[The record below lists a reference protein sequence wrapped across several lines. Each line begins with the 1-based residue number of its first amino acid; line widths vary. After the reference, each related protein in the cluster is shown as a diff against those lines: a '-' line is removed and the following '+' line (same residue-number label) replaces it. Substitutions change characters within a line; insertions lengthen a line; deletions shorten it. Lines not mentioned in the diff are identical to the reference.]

1 MKKQHVK
8 LTDQDRQEIKEL
20 LSKGTLKV
28 RVQKRAM
35 ALQLLDARKTQQEVS
50 KIVGISHVSISK
62 WVSRYK
68 KEGLAML
75 YDKPRSG
82 RPIELS
88 GEDRAKVTALA
99 CSTPPEGYARWTLRL
114 LSDKLVELELVEAV
128 SHTEVGRILKKT
140 NCNLTEKDSGVSAS

>member
-1 MKKQHVK
+1 MKKQHIK
-8 LTDQDRQEIKEL
+8 LTEQDRQEIKDL

-35 ALQLLDARKTQQEVS
+35 SLQLLDGGKTQKEVS
-50 KIVGISHVSISK
+50 KIVGISYVSISK

-68 KEGLAML
+68 KEGLTML
-75 YDKPRSG
+75 YDKPRLG
-82 RPIELS
+82 RPVELS

-114 LSDKLVELELVEAV
+114 LSDKLVELELLETI

-140 NCNLTEKDSGVSAS
+140 NCNLTVKDNGASAS